1 MISWERYEEIKTRV
15 SEVFEDYEP
24 KGLPIDIFGLAKSME
39 IKIIYASEML
49 KENIDINIYDILS
62 LPNSFLHYYDKDG
75 VLVVYIDDVGCK
87 RNRQRF
93 SLVTN

>member
-49 KENIDINIYDILS
+49 KDIL
-62 LPNSFLHYYDKDG
+62 
-75 VLVVYIDDVGCK
+75 
-87 RNRQRF
+87 
-93 SLVTN
+93 